1 MALTLNILKQWYLE
15 IQTQLIAQKSE
26 KWRGIEFEN
35 WQRLKNLSGD
45 QRVPKLYL
53 ETNEIPLGQTD
64 HEIRVF
70 MCTCI
75 FPPKYR
81 SIKTIFMDR

>member
-1 MALTLNILKQWYLE
+1 MALTLDILIRWYLE
-15 IQTQLIAQKSE
+15 IQIHSIAQKSE

-45 QRVPKLYL
+45 QRVPKLHL
-53 ETNEIPLGQTD
+53 ETNDIPLGQTD
-64 HEIRVF
+64 QEIRLF
-70 MCTCI
+70 MCICI

-81 SIKTIFMDR
+81 SIQTIFIHR

>member
-1 MALTLNILKQWYLE
+1 MILYLE
-15 IQTQLIAQKSE
+15 IQNQLIAQKSE

-45 QRVPKLYL
+45 QRVLKLHL
-53 ETNEIPLGQTD
+53 ETKDRWALGQTD
-64 HEIRVF
+64 QEIRVF
-70 MCTCI
+70 MCMCI

-81 SIKTIFMDR
+81 SIKTTFMDR